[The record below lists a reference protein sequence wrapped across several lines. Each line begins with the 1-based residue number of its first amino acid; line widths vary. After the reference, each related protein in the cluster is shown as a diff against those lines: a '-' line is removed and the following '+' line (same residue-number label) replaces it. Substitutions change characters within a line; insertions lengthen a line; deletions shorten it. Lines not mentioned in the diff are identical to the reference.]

1 MRQTDSRCAVLFALL
16 VSFLAA
22 CATVEPAVTS
32 SAPAAPESKVKA
44 SPYKPGSVISWR
56 DVDMPEFSFTETVMA
71 TGEDYVILRDDN
83 YDPSLTDDDTIPEFY
98 VVFSGLFFSE
108 CPAAATF
115 SQADRKQLQQLLS
128 SATAKVSVT
137 DVVEGDVYT
146 YERSDPSVIQTG
158 NGQEEAAGFIE
169 TSMVDGDD
177 GTNTLYYLATDDHEV
192 LGWDRGEDERV
203 RLLTVTD
210 KTPNTAHIQRAK
222 SVCPIKP
229 LVD

>member
-22 CATVEPAVTS
+22 CATVEPAATS
-32 SAPAAPESKVKA
+32 STPAVTESKVEA

-83 YDPSLTDDDTIPEFY
+83 YDPSLTDVDTIPEFY
-98 VVFSGLFFSE
+98 VVFSGLFYTE

-115 SQADRKQLQQLLS
+115 SQADRKQLQQLLT

-137 DVVEGDVYT
+137 DMVEGDVYI
-146 YERSDPSVIQTG
+146 YERSDPSIIQTG
-158 NGQEEAAGFIE
+158 NGQEEVIGFIE
-169 TSMVDGDD
+169 TSMLDADD
-177 GTNTLYYLATDDHEV
+177 GTSTLYFLATDNHEV

-210 KTPNTAHIQRAK
+210 KTPNAVQIERAK
-222 SVCPIKP
+222 SICPIQS